1 MSSQLQPSLAG
12 LSGMARRL
20 VSEGV
25 LPEADVRKAMA
36 DSSQHKVTLSAW
48 LLDQNLV
55 ESVQLTQIASAD
67 DDAEAALP
75 LPLAPLALIAS
86 SSSTSA

>member
-36 DSSQHKVTLSAW
+36 DCGQQKASLGGWPISACPGWTW
-48 LLDQNLV
+48 LR
-55 ESVQLTQIASAD
+55 
-67 DDAEAALP
+67 
-75 LPLAPLALIAS
+75 
-86 SSSTSA
+86 